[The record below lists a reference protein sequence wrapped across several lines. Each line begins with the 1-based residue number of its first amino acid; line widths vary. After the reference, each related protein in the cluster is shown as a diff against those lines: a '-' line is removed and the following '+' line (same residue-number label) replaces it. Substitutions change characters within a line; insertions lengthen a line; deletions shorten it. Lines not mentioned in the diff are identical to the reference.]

1 MTYRG
6 INPSLS
12 VHRIYTSSNNYIADN
27 RRVELTRFRVG
38 SHRLKVETGR
48 WSRIPRDQRTYACSG
63 VGGIQYERHV
73 IFDCDFTRAYRESY
87 ELGPTQELHEVL
99 SSDDYLDYIREIMKI
114 FV

>member
-48 WSRIPRDQRTYACSG
+48 WSRIPRDQRTCACS
-63 VGGIQYERHV
+63 VGGIQDERHV
-73 IFDCDFTRAYRESY
+73 IFDCDFTRACRDSHG
-87 ELGPTQELHEVL
+87 LGPTQELHEVL
-99 SSDDYLDYIREIMKI
+99 SSNDYLDYIREIMKM